1 MLAGEW
7 EKVKENRS
15 LALEKLSCKQTI
27 IMNSTIVAFPPPV
40 RWWLIACIALTVG
53 MIGLG
58 GLTRLTDSGLSIV
71 AWKPLHGT
79 LPPLNATQWQEEFD
93 AYRRIPEYQQI
104 NRGMSLAEFK
114 VIFWWEYA
122 HRLWGRVLG
131 LVFVVPLLV
140 FWVRRQISTRF
151 GLECLGIFALGGVQA
166 FIGWFMVQSG
176 LTGNA
181 TDVSPY
187 RLMLHLWV
195 ALVIVALLSIQ
206 AAKAWGLP
214 LLSIP
219 HRWLNGIVFPI
230 WLFLTI
236 GYGALVA
243 GMDAGL
249 AYSSFPSFNGAM
261 LPDSLQAQAPWWPT
275 LVSEAGAVQFG
286 HRLAA
291 YGTLILGLWGAW
303 SLRRHYWG
311 RLLAALLLIQTGL
324 GIATII
330 HAVPLILA
338 SLHQINAVL
347 LWITAIVTARQILLK

>member
-1 MLAGEW
+1 MTTYY
-7 EKVKENRS
+7 S
-15 LALEKLSCKQTI
+15 
-27 IMNSTIVAFPPPV
+27 PPV

-53 MIGLG
+53 MIALG

-71 AWKPLHGT
+71 AWKPIHGT
-79 LPPLNATQWQEEFD
+79 LPPLSATEWQEEFD

-104 NRGMSLAEFK
+104 NRGMSLEEFK

-140 FWVRRQISTRF
+140 FWARRQISGRF

-166 FIGWFMVQSG
+166 FVGWFMVQSG
-176 LTGNA
+176 LVGNA

-195 ALVIVALLSIQ
+195 ALVIVALLTLQ
-206 AAKAWGLP
+206 ASRAWGWRKLAV
-214 LLSIP
+214 P
-219 HRWLNGIVFPI
+219 HRWLNGIIFPA

-249 AYSSFPSFNGAM
+249 AYISFPSFNGAA
-261 LPDSLQAQAPWWPT
+261 LPESLQTTASWWPT
-275 LVSEAGAVQFG
+275 LVNEPGAVQFG
-286 HRLAA
+286 HRMAA
-291 YGTLILGLWGAW
+291 YGTLILGFWSAW
-303 SLRRHYWG
+303 SLRRYYRG
-311 RLLAALLLIQTGL
+311 LVLAVLLVIQAGL
-324 GIATII
+324 GIATIVYS
-330 HAVPLILA
+330 VPIALA

-347 LWITAIVTARQILLK
+347 LWITAIVTSRQILLK